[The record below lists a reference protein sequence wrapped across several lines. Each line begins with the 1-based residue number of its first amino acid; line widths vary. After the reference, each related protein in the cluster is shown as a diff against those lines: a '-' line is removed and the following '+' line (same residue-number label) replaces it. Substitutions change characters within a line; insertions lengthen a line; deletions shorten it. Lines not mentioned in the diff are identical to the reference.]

1 MKLPRLGVRSR
12 LLVAIVAAVA
22 FALALA
28 LVAFSFLL
36 DQRLSASATSLAKG
50 RAQAEL
56 SSLQIRNGELVAPEG
71 PDDVPVASQVWVFSG
86 SRVLEAPSVSAEVDR
101 AARSLAGGPD
111 RSLDIREQTRL
122 YALPIVEKGVRY
134 GTVVSA
140 ISLDPYEETSRTALI
155 GSIALAVLVLA
166 AVTMLARLML
176 GRALLPVSRMTED
189 AAAWSEH
196 DLDHRFN
203 RGEPYDELT
212 RLAAT
217 LDRLLERIAAS
228 LRHEQRFTAEVS
240 HELRTP
246 LARISGEAE
255 LMLRRERTPDEYRE
269 ALAAIQRSADQMT
282 HTVETL
288 VAAARQ
294 EAGLAGATSDAR
306 DAVGAAAS
314 NVRETAREMDVRVTL
329 PAEPVRV
336 AVDEELAARMIQ
348 PLLDNAVRYG
358 QSTVEVSLTRNG
370 SSASIRVAD
379 DGPGVAEHE
388 RTSIFEPGTR
398 GEAAG
403 SRVDGAG
410 LGLALAQRLVQS
422 AGGEITAVASSSG
435 GDFVITLPLAG

>member
-22 FALALA
+22 VALALA
-28 LVAFSFLL
+28 VVAFSFLL
-36 DQRLSASATSLAKG
+36 GQRLSASATSLVK
-50 RAQAEL
+50 AQAEAEL
-56 SSLQIRNGELVAPEG
+56 SSVLIRDGKLVAPEG
-71 PDDVPVASQVWVFSG
+71 PDNASAPSQVWVFSG
-86 SRVLEAPSVSAEVDR
+86 SRALEAPNVSPDLDR
-101 AARSLAGGPD
+101 AARSLTTGPA

-122 YALPIVEKGVRY
+122 YALPIVQNGVRY

-140 ISLDPYEETSRTALI
+140 VSLDPYEETGSAALV
-155 GSIALAVLVLA
+155 GAVLLSLLVLA
-166 AVTMLARLML
+166 AVTVLARWML

-196 DLDHRFN
+196 DLDQRFHK
-203 RGEPYDELT
+203 GEPYDELT

-255 LMLRRERTPDEYRE
+255 LMLRRDRTPDEYRE
-269 ALAAIQRSADQMT
+269 ALAAIQRAADQMT

-288 VAAARQ
+288 VAAARH
-294 EAGLAGATSDAR
+294 EARLAGATSDAR
-306 DAVGAAAS
+306 DAVQAAAR
-314 NVRETAREMDVRVTL
+314 NAREDAPAIDVRVTV
-329 PAEPVRV
+329 PADPVPV

-358 QSTVEVSLTRNG
+358 QSAVEISLVRNG
-370 SSASIRVAD
+370 SAASIEITD
-379 DGPGVAEHE
+379 DGPGVADHE
-388 RTSIFEPGTR
+388 RASIFEPGKR
-398 GEAAG
+398 GEAAAG
-403 SRVDGAG
+403 RVDGAG
-410 LGLALAQRLVQS
+410 LGLALAQRLVRS
-422 AGGEITAVASSSG
+422 AGGEISAVAGSSG
-435 GDFVITLPLAG
+435 GRFVLTLPLAG

>member
-12 LLVAIVAAVA
+12 LLVAIVAAI
-22 FALALA
+22 ALALA
-28 LVAFSFLL
+28 LSLVAFSFLL
-36 DQRLSASATSLAKG
+36 GQRLSASATALAK
-50 RAQAEL
+50 AQAEAEL
-56 SSLQIRNGELVAPEG
+56 SSVEIRNGKLVAPEG
-71 PDDVPVASQVWVFSG
+71 PDDAPVANQVWVFSG
-86 SRVLEAPSVSAEVDR
+86 TRVLEAPSVSREVDL
-101 AARSLAGGPD
+101 AARSLATSPE

-122 YALPIVEKGVRY
+122 YALPIVENGVRY

-140 ISLDPYEETSRTALI
+140 VSLDPYEETSRTALI
-155 GSIALAVLVLA
+155 GSIVLALLVLV
-166 AVTMLARLML
+166 AVTVLARLML

-196 DLDHRFN
+196 DLDQRFN

-255 LMLRRERTPDEYRE
+255 LMLRRDRTSDEYRE

-282 HTVETL
+282 HTVEAL

-306 DAVGAAAS
+306 DAVQAAAS
-314 NVRETAREMDVRVTL
+314 NVRETAPEMDVRVTL
-329 PAEPVRV
+329 PAEPVPV
-336 AVDEELAARMIQ
+336 AVDRELAARMIQ

-358 QSTVEVSLTRNG
+358 RSTVEVSLGRNG
-370 SSASIRVAD
+370 SSASIEVAD
-379 DGPGVAEHE
+379 DGPGVADHE
-388 RTSIFEPGTR
+388 RVTIFEPGRR

-403 SRVDGAG
+403 KRVDGAG
-410 LGLALAQRLVQS
+410 LGLALAQRLVRS

-435 GDFVITLPLAG
+435 GRFVITLPLAG